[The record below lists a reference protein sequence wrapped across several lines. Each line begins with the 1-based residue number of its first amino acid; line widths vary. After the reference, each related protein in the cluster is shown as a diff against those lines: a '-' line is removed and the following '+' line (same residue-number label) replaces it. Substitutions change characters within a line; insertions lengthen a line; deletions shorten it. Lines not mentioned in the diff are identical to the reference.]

1 MCRHIGEITN
11 SPWWECEVKKLF
23 HRISTLV
30 AKESTFSLAGQPT
43 GISITGCRL
52 LEPPFIISY
61 GWNWRFLLP
70 YPLEIGYDGGLMQT
84 ACTDI
89 YPLPTPSTQL
99 WLAHKCSQPR
109 NSGLDQSIIMKRK
122 VVFYPRRQHM
132 SIKCMRELLLKTSST
147 IFCLPYELLQS

>member
-1 MCRHIGEITN
+1 MGRVKVEYIYLPQSFALDPYIQSTMQGGPRQPRCRAKISCRCSKMGRRGSRDVQAHKHIGEITN

-30 AKESTFSLAGQPT
+30 AKESTFLLAGQPT

-61 GWNWRFLLP
+61 GWNWCFLLP

-84 ACTDI
+84 ARTNI
-89 YPLPTPSTQL
+89 YPLPTLSTQL
-99 WLAHKCSQPR
+99 AGP
-109 NSGLDQSIIMKRK
+109 
-122 VVFYPRRQHM
+122 
-132 SIKCMRELLLKTSST
+132 
-147 IFCLPYELLQS
+147 